1 MDCNNFFLAF
11 EDNFRIVEKF
21 KRNNFRTAF
30 VSFWHFCIADPHFEL
45 MRSSLGNWDFVTL
58 PTLCKE
64 RNFTAWLSHGNIFFW
79 KKSAKSLLPILK
91 QDHSWFKPSARIE
104 KNVMSSKSMFLVS
117 VFLRTL
123 PFNCKI
129 RVWSMYLVSTA
140 FLNILK
146 IKIIY
151 SHPTCWYDLN
161 KRRWEH
167 VFGFGLFD
175 NSISAFQKV
184 DK

>member
-1 MDCNNFFLAF
+1 
-11 EDNFRIVEKF
+11 
-21 KRNNFRTAF
+21 
-30 VSFWHFCIADPHFEL
+30 
-45 MRSSLGNWDFVTL
+45 
-58 PTLCKE
+58 
-64 RNFTAWLSHGNIFFW
+64 
-79 KKSAKSLLPILK
+79 
-91 QDHSWFKPSARIE
+91 
-104 KNVMSSKSMFLVS
+104 MSSKSMFLVS

-167 VFGFGLFD
+167 VFGFCLIKSKQFIVSSRIIFLVYEVPLGIYNFVICKDLNTLSVNRKTFWTKLGSECPHANNFVLLEFLCLAKKSLILLFY
-175 NSISAFQKV
+175 
-184 DK
+184 